1 MFFPGSHFSSRSF
14 FNPQDLPKHVDSC
27 VDFWLSDEVLMNT
40 LFLSVLSGYS
50 CVRVAGC
57 FGPLQT
63 QSEHWH
69 D

>member
-1 MFFPGSHFSSRSF
+1 MC
-14 FNPQDLPKHVDSC
+14 SC
-27 VDFWLSDEVLMNT
+27 VDFCLGDDVLMDV
-40 LFLSVLSGYS
+40 LFVSVLPGYS